1 MVQALRSLVDAVCVP
16 IPPTADE
23 FADVQKRQGFREL
36 RVGGAQGIRIQ
47 VEQRNRGI
55 GDRPFGLVREV
66 VRADTDIEMACR
78 DIAIVKRAQNGGR
91 AAPRASYWTAQAPP
105 NHRHTAR
112 TVNRSPVRPQSL
124 PF

>member
-1 MVQALRSLVDAVCVP
+1 MVQALHSLVDAVWVP

-55 GDRPFGLVREV
+55 GDWPFGLVQE
-66 VRADTDIEMACR
+66 
-78 DIAIVKRAQNGGR
+78 
-91 AAPRASYWTAQAPP
+91 
-105 NHRHTAR
+105 
-112 TVNRSPVRPQSL
+112 
-124 PF
+124 